1 MNEDIL
7 MQLSSRTIDILR
19 NFSTINANLV
29 VENGNVIK
37 TMSPAKNLVSSA
49 TIDETFPQTFGIYD
63 LSEFLSVL
71 GLVDSPQISFS
82 QDYCTVSDTAG
93 LSSVKYF
100 YSDLEMLSYP
110 KKDITMPECEVK
122 FVLNNDTLSRIK
134 RASSALG
141 HKEISLT
148 PADGSI
154 QVSVVDPKD
163 KTSHAFSVL
172 VEGDYPEGA
181 DFNLIFA
188 VDNLKLIGEDYEVR
202 ASSKM
207 ISNFK
212 SLDSELEYFIALE
225 KASTY
230 GA

>member
-1 MNEDIL
+1 
-7 MQLSSRTIDILR
+7 MQLSNRTIDILR
-19 NFSTINANLV
+19 NFASINANLV

-37 TMSPAKNLVSSA
+37 TMSPAKNLVSCA
-49 TIDETFPQTFGIYD
+49 TIEETFPQTFGIYD

-71 GLVDSPQISFS
+71 GLVSKPQVAFSDSFCTISDNS
-82 QDYCTVSDTAG
+82 G

-100 YSDLEMLSYP
+100 FSDLEMLSYP
-110 KKDITMPECEVK
+110 KKDITMPDCEVK
-122 FVLNNDTLSRIK
+122 FILNNDALSQIK

-141 HKEISLT
+141 HKELCVT
-148 PADGSI
+148 PSNGSVQI
-154 QVSVVDPKD
+154 SVVDPKD
-163 KTSHAFSVL
+163 STSNAFSVL
-172 VEGDYPEGA
+172 VEGDYPADA
-181 DFNLIFA
+181 DFKLIFA
-188 VDNLKLIGEDYEVR
+188 VDNLKLIGEDYEVH

-212 SLDSELEYFIALE
+212 SLNSSIEYFIALE